1 MLPDLLDHGLLRLP
15 VLGNFYRRR
24 SATLKRRLCLLLN
37 RFGMLKPYTFV
48 QWLATNS
55 CNLFCPYCESSS
67 GLHGPDELGSGE
79 VKALLDALSAMGV
92 RKLVISGGEP
102 LMRGDILELMGY
114 ANRRS
119 LQLGLVTNG
128 WFVPELLDGLRRLRF
143 YLYFTSIDGIPG
155 YHDGIRGREGAF
167 ERAVNGLD
175 LFAGMGVPVRMVNT
189 VVHPGNISQLDRLAE
204 LVKESAA
211 TAWRIT
217 PVSRVGRAESGT
229 GYALDGAQLRYLADF
244 VRAKRKVLNVDFGE
258 SHMYLGCF
266 GQGSG
271 GKPFFCGAGLTRCSI
286 MPNGDVFGCHQVFD
300 PLLSEGNVRD
310 RAFAEMW
317 REGFTRFRNN
327 SLPDACRACSHV
339 AACRG
344 GCWAEREKCGA
355 CLKPVWDEV
364 D

>member
-15 VLGNFYRRR
+15 VVGNFYRRR

-67 GLHGPDELGSGE
+67 GLHGPDELDSGE

-92 RKLVISGGEP
+92 GKLVISGGEP
-102 LMRGDILELMGY
+102 LMRGDILELMEY

-119 LQLGLVTNG
+119 LRLGLVTNG

-143 YLYFTSIDGIPG
+143 FLYFTSIDGIPG

-189 VVHPGNISQLDRLAE
+189 VVHPGNISQLDRIAE
-204 LVKESAA
+204 VVKESAA

-244 VRAKRKVLNVDFGE
+244 VRAKRKVLNVDLGE

-317 REGFTRFRNN
+317 QEGFTRFRSN
-327 SLPDACRACSHV
+327 SLPDTCIACPHV

-344 GCWAEREKCGA
+344 GCWAEREKCGT

-364 D
+364 E